1 MKWSDLPGRH
11 SLFWK
16 LACLLVAFC
25 LLMIWLS
32 WSWGRYMEE
41 RNQFLSDDAR
51 GALTRYAAE
60 AEQAW
65 QQRQR
70 AGIDAWLQGMQQR
83 EAGWVGVVG
92 GDLQSLSSRPLTDKE
107 IERVTFLRGLDWPI
121 HKKNLPWLRLPFPGD
136 PHAGNLVIEL
146 PSRFMPGQYRVFWR
160 VITNGVIPGLFTLL
174 LCVGLYRLLVVP
186 LNSLREQA
194 NAWRADQLN
203 VRLSSH
209 TTNRPDELGELG
221 RAFDH
226 MAERLQSTVALQQ
239 QLLRDL
245 SHELRTP
252 LSRLRVASES
262 EQGLVQLRERI
273 GREVDGMQRLVDDTL
288 QLAWLDT
295 ERTRL
300 PDESIQIQALW
311 DMLTENACYE
321 SGWPASRLHCA
332 VDSSC
337 WVRGHLNTL
346 AQALE
351 NILRNAIRH
360 SPNGGVVS
368 LGGQRDGDFWHLW
381 LEDQGGGVAEDDLE
395 RIFSPFIRLDGSRP
409 GDGGFGLGLS
419 IARNAVQRQGGTL
432 WAQNTGVGLRLNIRL
447 LADSGVASEETLL
460 AITVSQAEEKVSP
473 LVRQLLWPTNCLN
486 NTHPLEMDLRAK
498 RSSQSPFSLD

>member
-32 WSWGRYMEE
+32 WSWGRYMEQ
-41 RNQFLSDDAR
+41 RNQFLSDQAR
-51 GALTRYAAE
+51 VTLTGYAAE

-65 QQRQR
+65 RSEQS
-70 AGIDAWLQGMQQR
+70 AGVDAWLHGMKQR
-83 EAGWVGVVG
+83 ETGWVGVIS
-92 GDLQSLSSRPLTDKE
+92 GDLQSLSSQPLTDQE
-107 IERVTFLRGLDWPI
+107 IERLTFLRGLDWPI
-121 HKKNLPWLRLPFPGD
+121 HKKRLPWLRVPFPGD
-136 PHAGNLVIEL
+136 STAGSLVIEL
-146 PSRFMPGQYRVFWR
+146 PQRFMPGQYRLFWR
-160 VITNGVIPGLFTLL
+160 VITNGIIPGLFTLL

-186 LNSLREQA
+186 LNQLREQA

-203 VRLSSH
+203 VRLSSS
-209 TTNRPDELGELG
+209 TTKRSDELGELG

-262 EQGLVQLRERI
+262 EQGLAQLRERI
-273 GREVDGMQRLVDDTL
+273 GREVDGMQRLVEDTL

-295 ERTRL
+295 ERAPL
-300 PDESIQIQALW
+300 PDEAIQVQALW
-311 DMLTENACYE
+311 EMLTENACYE
-321 SGWPASRLHCA
+321 SAWPASQLQCA

-337 WVRGHLNTL
+337 WVRGNLNTL

-360 SPNGGVVS
+360 SPSGGIVRFS
-368 LGGQRDGDFWHLW
+368 GQRDGDFWHLW
-381 LEDQGGGVAEDDLE
+381 LEDEGGGVAEADLE
-395 RIFSPFIRLDGSRP
+395 RIFCPFIRLDGSRP

-419 IARNAVQRQGGTL
+419 IARNAVKRQGGSL
-432 WAQNTGVGLRLNIRL
+432 WAQNTGRGLRLNIRL
-447 LADSGVASEETLL
+447 VAESDGVSDDAIASRLAP
-460 AITVSQAEEKVSP
+460 TV
-473 LVRQLLWPTNCLN
+473 
-486 NTHPLEMDLRAK
+486 DLCRP
-498 RSSQSPFSLD
+498 QIV

>member
-1 MKWSDLPGRH
+1 MTCNLPGRH

-41 RNQFLSDDAR
+41 QNQYLSDEAR
-51 GALTRYAAE
+51 STLKRYAAE

-65 QQRQR
+65 RQEQQ
-70 AGIDAWLQGMQQR
+70 AGIDGWLKSMRLQ
-83 EAGWVGVVG
+83 ESGWMGVIDG
-92 GDLQSLSSRPLTDKE
+92 NLQSLSGQPLTDE
-107 IERVTFLRGLDWPI
+107 EVQRLTFLRRVDWPI
-121 HKKNLPWLRLPFPGD
+121 HREGLPWLRLPFPSD
-136 PHAGNLVIEL
+136 PYAGSLVIEL
-146 PSRFMPGQYRVFWR
+146 PQRYMPGRYKVFWR

-186 LNSLREQA
+186 LNQLREQA
-194 NAWRADQLN
+194 NAWRVDPLN
-203 VRLSSH
+203 RRLSSR
-209 TTNRPDELGELG
+209 TTNRADELGELG

-226 MAERLQSTVALQQ
+226 MSERLQSTVALQQ

-262 EQGLVQLRERI
+262 EQGLERLRERI
-273 GREVDGMQRLVDDTL
+273 GREVDGMQRLVEDTL

-300 PDESIQIQALW
+300 PDEAIQIQALW
-311 DMLTENACYE
+311 EMLTENACYE
-321 SGWPASRLHCA
+321 SGWPQAQLQCS

-337 WVRGHLNTL
+337 WVRGHLDTL

-351 NILRNAIRH
+351 NMLRNAIRH
-360 SPNGGVVS
+360 SPGGGIVH
-368 LGGQRDGDFWHLW
+368 LGGRRDGDYWHLW
-381 LEDQGGGVAEDDLE
+381 LEDQGGGVAQADLE
-395 RIFSPFIRLDGSRP
+395 RIFLPFTRLDGSRP
-409 GDGGFGLGLS
+409 GNGGFGLGLS
-419 IARNAVQRQGGTL
+419 IARNAVQRQGGKV
-432 WAQNTGVGLRLNIRL
+432 WAENAGKGLRMNMRL
-447 LADSGVASEETLL
+447 LADVAC
-460 AITVSQAEEKVSP
+460 A
-473 LVRQLLWPTNCLN
+473 
-486 NTHPLEMDLRAK
+486 
-498 RSSQSPFSLD
+498 SQSAATVHALYP

>member
-1 MKWSDLPGRH
+1 VLSMKWSDLPGRH

-51 GALTRYAAE
+51 STLTRYAAE

-65 QQRQR
+65 QQQQHE
-70 AGIDAWLQGMQQR
+70 GVDAWLQSMRQR
-83 EAGWVGVVG
+83 EAGWVGVIG
-92 GDLQSLSSRPLTDKE
+92 GDLQSLSSQSLTDPE
-107 IERVTFLRGLDWPI
+107 IEHLTFLRGLDWPI
-121 HKKNLPWLRLPFPGD
+121 HRKRLPWLRIPFPSD
-136 PHAGNLVIEL
+136 ASAGSLVIEL
-146 PSRFMPGQYRVFWR
+146 PQRFMPGRYRVFWR
-160 VITNGVIPGLFTLL
+160 VITNGVIPGMFTLL

-186 LNSLREQA
+186 LNNLREQA
-194 NAWRADQLN
+194 NAWRADQLG
-203 VRLSSH
+203 VRLSSR
-209 TTNRPDELGELG
+209 TTNRADELGELG

-226 MAERLQSTVALQQ
+226 MSERLQSTVALQQ

-262 EQGLVQLRERI
+262 EQDLLQLRERI
-273 GREVDGMQRLVDDTL
+273 GREVDGMQRLVEDTL

-295 ERTRL
+295 ERAPL
-300 PDESIQIQALW
+300 PDEAIQIQALW
-311 DMLTENACYE
+311 EMLTENACYE
-321 SGWPASRLHCA
+321 SCWPVTQLQCG

-337 WVRGHLNTL
+337 WVRGNLNTL

-360 SPNGGVVS
+360 SPSGGVVH
-368 LGGQRDGDFWHLW
+368 LGGRRDGDYWHLW
-381 LEDQGGGVAEDDLE
+381 LEDQGGGVADTDLE
-395 RIFSPFIRLDGSRP
+395 RIFCPFIRLDGSRP

-419 IARNAVQRQGGTL
+419 IARNAVQRQGGRL
-432 WAQNTGVGLRLNIRL
+432 WAENTSVGLRLNMHL
-447 LADSGVASEETLL
+447 LADDAFAGKPAPTVDLL
-460 AITVSQAEEKVSP
+460 RTQNV
-473 LVRQLLWPTNCLN
+473 
-486 NTHPLEMDLRAK
+486 
-498 RSSQSPFSLD
+498 

>member
-1 MKWSDLPGRH
+1 MKWSDVPGRH

-32 WSWGRYMEE
+32 WSWGRYMEKK
-41 RNQFLSDDAR
+41 NLFLSDEAR
-51 GALTRYAAE
+51 GTLTRYAAE
-60 AEQAW
+60 AERAW
-65 QQRQR
+65 NEQQS
-70 AGIDAWLQGMQQR
+70 AGIDAWLQRVGQR
-83 EAGWVGVVG
+83 ESTWVGVIG
-92 GDLQSLSSRPLTDKE
+92 ADLQSLSNYPLANQE
-107 IERVTFLRGLDWPI
+107 IQRLTFLRGLDWPVSRR
-121 HKKNLPWLRLPFPGD
+121 HQGLPWLKIPFPND
-136 PHAGNLVIEL
+136 PSAGSLVMEL
-146 PSRFMPGQYRVFWR
+146 PQRFMPGRYRVFWR

-194 NAWRADQLN
+194 NAWRADQLT
-203 VRLSSH
+203 VRLSSR
-209 TTNRPDELGELG
+209 TTNRADELGELG

-245 SHELRTP
+245 SHELCTP

-262 EQGLVQLRERI
+262 EQDLGQLRERI
-273 GREVDGMQRLVDDTL
+273 GREVDGMQRLVEDAL

-295 ERTRL
+295 ERAPL
-300 PDESIQIQALW
+300 PDEAIQVQALW
-311 DMLTENACYE
+311 EMLTENACYE
-321 SGWPASRLHCA
+321 SGWPAGQLHCA
-332 VDSSC
+332 VEASC
-337 WVRGHLNTL
+337 WVRGNLNTL

-360 SPNGGVVS
+360 SPKGGVVT
-368 LGGQRDGDFWHLW
+368 LGGRRDGDFWHLW
-381 LEDQGGGVAEDDLE
+381 LEDEGGGVADEELE

-419 IARNAVQRQGGTL
+419 IARNAVQRQGGRL
-432 WAQNTGVGLRLNIRL
+432 WAENARAGLRLNMWL
-447 LADSGVASEETLL
+447 LADDDGVSDD
-460 AITVSQAEEKVSP
+460 AIAGKPAPTVDVCLSQIV
-473 LVRQLLWPTNCLN
+473 
-486 NTHPLEMDLRAK
+486 
-498 RSSQSPFSLD
+498 

>member
-1 MKWSDLPGRH
+1 MNWSDLPGRH

-32 WSWGRYMEE
+32 WSWGRYMEQ

-51 GALTRYAAE
+51 LTLTRYAAE

-65 QQRQR
+65 HQHQH
-70 AGIDAWLQGMQQR
+70 AGVDRWLQGMQQR
-83 EAGWVGVVG
+83 ERGWVGVIG
-92 GDLQSLSSRPLTDKE
+92 GDLQSLSEHALTDQE
-107 IERVTFLRGLDWPI
+107 IERLTFLRGLDWPI
-121 HKKNLPWLRLPFPGD
+121 HKKGLPWLRVPFPGD
-136 PHAGNLVIEL
+136 PSAGSLVIEL
-146 PSRFMPGQYRVFWR
+146 PQRFTPGRYRVFWR

-186 LNSLREQA
+186 LNQLREQA

-203 VRLSSH
+203 VRLSSR
-209 TTNRPDELGELG
+209 TTERPDELGELA
-221 RAFDH
+221 RAFDQ
-226 MAERLQSTVALQQ
+226 MAERLQSTVAVQQ

-262 EQGLVQLRERI
+262 EQELLPLRERI
-273 GREVDGMQRLVDDTL
+273 GREVDGMQRLVEDTL

-295 ERTRL
+295 ERAPL
-300 PDESIQIQALW
+300 PDEAIQVQALW
-311 DMLTENACYE
+311 EMLTENACYE
-321 SGWPASRLHCA
+321 SGWPQEQLRCDVAA
-332 VDSSC
+332 AC
-337 WVRGHLNTL
+337 WVRGNLDTL

-360 SPNGGVVS
+360 SPRNGLVRLDGR
-368 LGGQRDGDFWHLW
+368 RDGDYWHLW
-381 LEDQGGGVAEDDLE
+381 LEDQGGGVATGDLE
-395 RIFSPFIRLDGSRP
+395 RIFSPFIRLEGSRP

-419 IARNAVQRQGGTL
+419 IARNAVQRQGGRL
-432 WAQNTGVGLRLNIRL
+432 WAENSGAGLRLNMRL
-447 LADSGVASEETLL
+447 VADDGSASRG
-460 AITVSQAEEKVSP
+460 ACA
-473 LVRQLLWPTNCLN
+473 VRPA
-486 NTHPLEMDLRAK
+486 PRADAY
-498 RSSQSPFSLD
+498 RPQIV

>member
-1 MKWSDLPGRH
+1 MKWTDLPGRH

-32 WSWGRYMEE
+32 WSWGRYMEQK
-41 RNQFLSDDAR
+41 NLFLSDEAR
-51 GALTRYAAE
+51 GTLMRYAAE

-65 QQRQR
+65 NQRQS
-70 AGIDAWLQGMQQR
+70 AGVDAWLRSVGHR
-83 EAGWVGVVG
+83 ESTWVGVIG
-92 GDLQSLSSRPLTDKE
+92 GDLQSLSSYPLTEKE
-107 IERVTFLRGLDWPI
+107 TRRLTFLRGLDWPTSR
-121 HKKNLPWLRLPFPGD
+121 HTKGLPWLRVPFPND
-136 PHAGNLVIEL
+136 PSAGSLVIEL
-146 PSRFMPGQYRVFWR
+146 PRRFVPGQYRVFWR

-203 VRLSSH
+203 VRLSSRI
-209 TTNRPDELGELG
+209 TNRPDELGELG

-226 MAERLQSTVALQQ
+226 MSERLQSTVALQQ

-262 EQGLVQLRERI
+262 EQGLTQLRERI
-273 GREVDGMQRLVDDTL
+273 GREVDGMQRLVEDTL

-311 DMLTENACYE
+311 EMLTENACYE
-321 SGWPASRLHCA
+321 SGWPASQLQCA

-360 SPNGGVVS
+360 SPQGGVVRF
-368 LGGQRDGDFWHLW
+368 GGQRDGDFWHVW
-381 LEDQGGGVAEDDLE
+381 LEDEGGGVAEADLE

-409 GDGGFGLGLS
+409 GDGGFGFGLGLS
-419 IARNAVQRQGGTL
+419 IARNAVQRQGGSL
-432 WAQNTGVGLRLNIRL
+432 WAENTEAGLRLNMRL
-447 LADSGVASEETLL
+447 VADIDGVSDDAIASKLAP
-460 AITVSQAEEKVSP
+460 TVEVCRPQMV
-473 LVRQLLWPTNCLN
+473 
-486 NTHPLEMDLRAK
+486 
-498 RSSQSPFSLD
+498 

>member
-32 WSWGRYMEE
+32 WSWGRYMEQK
-41 RNQFLSDDAR
+41 NLFLSEEAR
-51 GALTRYAAE
+51 LTLTRYAAE

-65 QQRQR
+65 NQRQR
-70 AGIDAWLQGMQQR
+70 AGVDVWLEGIGKR
-83 EAGWVGVVG
+83 ETSWVGVVG
-92 GDLQSLSSRPLTDKE
+92 ADLQSLSSYPLTEKE
-107 IERVTFLRGLDWPI
+107 VQRLTFLRGLDWPTSR
-121 HKKNLPWLRLPFPGD
+121 HTRGLPWLRIPFPND
-136 PHAGNLVIEL
+136 PATGSLVIEL
-146 PSRFMPGQYRVFWR
+146 PQRFVPGQYRLIWR
-160 VITNGVIPGLFTLL
+160 VITNGIIPGLFTLL

-203 VRLSSH
+203 VRLSSS
-209 TTNRPDELGELG
+209 TTNRSDELGELG

-226 MAERLQSTVALQQ
+226 MSERLQSTVALQQ

-262 EQGLVQLRERI
+262 EQGLTVLRERI
-273 GREVDGMQRLVDDTL
+273 GREVDGMQRLVEDTL

-295 ERTRL
+295 ECSPL
-300 PDESIQIQALW
+300 PDEAIQVQALW
-311 DMLTENACYE
+311 EMLTENACYE
-321 SGWPASRLHCA
+321 SGWPGSQLHCS

-337 WVRGHLNTL
+337 WVRGNLNTL

-360 SPNGGVVS
+360 SPKGGVVS

-381 LEDQGGGVAEDDLE
+381 LVDEGGGVAEADLE

-419 IARNAVQRQGGTL
+419 IARNAVRRQGGRL
-432 WAQNTGVGLRLNIRL
+432 WAQNIGTGLRLNMRL
-447 LADSGVASEETLL
+447 VAENDGCSNDAIASRLAP
-460 AITVSQAEEKVSP
+460 TV
-473 LVRQLLWPTNCLN
+473 
-486 NTHPLEMDLRAK
+486 EMSRP
-498 RSSQSPFSLD
+498 QMV

>member
-1 MKWSDLPGRH
+1 MKVSELPGRH

-32 WSWGRYMEE
+32 WSWGRYMEQ
-41 RNQFLSDDAR
+41 RNQFLSDVAR
-51 GALTRYAAE
+51 DTLTRYAAE
-60 AEQAW
+60 AERAW
-65 QQRQR
+65 QQGRR
-70 AGIDAWLQGMQQR
+70 DGVDSWLQSMELR
-83 EAGWVGVVG
+83 EAGWVGVI
-92 GDLQSLSSRPLTDKE
+92 DSNLQSLANDPLNEQE
-107 IERVTFLRGLDWPI
+107 IQRLTFLRGLDWPI
-121 HKKNLPWLRLPFPGD
+121 HKKGRPGLRIPFPKD
-136 PHAGNLVIEL
+136 PSAGSLVIEL
-146 PSRFMPGQYRVFWR
+146 PERFLPGKYRLFWR

-186 LNSLREQA
+186 LNNLREQA

-203 VRLSSH
+203 VRLSSGI
-209 TTNRPDELGELG
+209 TQRPDELGELA
-221 RAFDH
+221 RAFDS
-226 MAERLQSTVALQQ
+226 MSERLQSTVALQQ

-273 GREVDGMQRLVDDTL
+273 GREVDGMQRLVEDTL

-295 ERTRL
+295 ERSPL
-300 PDESIQIQALW
+300 PDEAIQIQALW
-311 DMLTENACYE
+311 EMLTDNACYE
-321 SGWPASRLHCA
+321 SGWPSLQLQCSVQA
-332 VDSSC
+332 SC
-337 WVRGHLNTL
+337 WVRGNLNTL

-360 SPNGGVVS
+360 SPEGGIVR
-368 LGGQRDGDFWHLW
+368 LEGRRDGDYWHLW
-381 LEDQGGGVAEDDLE
+381 LEDQGGGVAEADLQ
-395 RIFSPFIRLDGSRP
+395 RIFDPFTRLDGSRP

-432 WAQNTGVGLRLNIRL
+432 WAENCGAGLRVNLRL
-447 LADSGVASEETLL
+447 VADDGV
-460 AITVSQAEEKVSP
+460 VSP
-473 LVRQLLWPTNCLN
+473 DAIAGKPAPTGASVAPPTF
-486 NTHPLEMDLRAK
+486 THPQAL
-498 RSSQSPFSLD
+498 

>member
-1 MKWSDLPGRH
+1 MKCNLPGRH

-32 WSWGRYMEE
+32 WSWGRYMEQ
-41 RNQFLSDDAR
+41 RNQFLSDEAR
-51 GALTRYAAE
+51 GTLTRYAAE

-65 QQRQR
+65 QQRQS
-70 AGIDAWLQGMQQR
+70 AGVDDWLQSMHQR
-83 EAGWVGVVG
+83 EKGWVGVID
-92 GDLQSLSSRPLTDKE
+92 GDLQSLSNQSLTDKE
-107 IERVTFLRGLDWPI
+107 VERLTFLRGLDWPI
-121 HKKNLPWLRLPFPGD
+121 HKKGRPWMRIPFPGD
-136 PHAGNLVIEL
+136 SSAGSLVIEL
-146 PSRFMPGQYRVFWR
+146 PERFLPGQYRVFWR

-186 LNSLREQA
+186 LNHLREQA

-203 VRLSSH
+203 VRLSSR
-209 TTNRPDELGELG
+209 TTKRSDELGELG

-226 MAERLQSTVALQQ
+226 MSERLQSTVALQQ

-262 EQGLVQLRERI
+262 EQGLELLRERI
-273 GREVDGMQRLVDDTL
+273 GREVDGMQRLVEDTL

-300 PDESIQIQALW
+300 PDEAIQIQALW
-311 DMLTENACYE
+311 EMLTENACYE
-321 SGWPASRLHCA
+321 SGWPDTRLQCT
-332 VDSSC
+332 VDASC

-351 NILRNAIRH
+351 NMLRNAIRH
-360 SPNGGVVS
+360 SPEGGVVL
-368 LGGQRDGDFWHLW
+368 LGGQCEGQYWHLW
-381 LEDQGGGVAEDDLE
+381 LEDQGGGVAESDLE
-395 RIFSPFIRLDGSRP
+395 RIFLPFTRLDGSRP

-419 IARNAVQRQGGTL
+419 IARNAVQRQGGQL
-432 WAQNTGVGLRLNIRL
+432 WAQNTGIGLRLNMRL
-447 LADSGVASEETLL
+447 LADVSSVSADAFASKPAPTL
-460 AITVSQAEEKVSP
+460 TVFEP
-473 LVRQLLWPTNCLN
+473 RNL
-486 NTHPLEMDLRAK
+486 
-498 RSSQSPFSLD
+498 

>member
-16 LACLLVAFC
+16 LAFLLVAFC

-51 GALTRYAAE
+51 GTLSRYAAE
-60 AEQAW
+60 AEQSW
-65 QQRQR
+65 TQGGR
-70 AGIDAWLQGMQQR
+70 AGVDSFLQSMQQR
-83 EAGWVGVVG
+83 ESGWVGVISG
-92 GDLQSLSSRPLTDKE
+92 ELQSLSSQEISDKD
-107 IERVTFLRGLDWPI
+107 VQHLTFLRGLDWPI
-121 HKKNLPWLRLPFPGD
+121 HKKGLPWMRVPFPEN
-136 PHAGNLVIEL
+136 PSAGSLVIEL
-146 PSRFMPGQYRVFWR
+146 PQRFVPGQYRLFWR

-186 LNSLREQA
+186 LNNLREQA
-194 NAWRADQLN
+194 NAWRADQLG
-203 VRLSSH
+203 VRLSSR
-209 TTNRPDELGELG
+209 TTNRQDELGELG

-226 MAERLQSTVALQQ
+226 MSERLQSTVALQQ

-262 EQGLVQLRERI
+262 EQGLAQLRERI

-295 ERTRL
+295 ERAPL
-300 PDESIQIQALW
+300 PDEAIQIQALW
-311 DMLTENACYE
+311 EMLTENACYE
-321 SGWPASRLHCA
+321 SCWPIAQLQCT

-337 WVRGHLNTL
+337 WVRGNLNTL

-351 NILRNAIRH
+351 NILRNAVRH
-360 SPNGGVVS
+360 SPVGGVVT
-368 LGGQRDGDFWHLW
+368 LGGRREGDFWHLW
-381 LEDQGGGVAEDDLE
+381 LEDEGGGVAEADLE
-395 RIFSPFIRLDGSRP
+395 RIFSPFTRLDGSRP
-409 GDGGFGLGLS
+409 GNGGFGLGLS
-419 IARNAVQRQGGTL
+419 IARNAVQRQGGRI
-432 WAQNTGVGLRLNIRL
+432 WAQNTGTGLRLNVQL
-447 LADSGVASEETLL
+447 VADAGDDNDAAFASKP
-460 AITVSQAEEKVSP
+460 AVNVCRSQIV
-473 LVRQLLWPTNCLN
+473 
-486 NTHPLEMDLRAK
+486 
-498 RSSQSPFSLD
+498 

>member
-92 GDLQSLSSRPLTDKE
+92 GDLQSLSSHPLTDKE

-432 WAQNTGVGLRLNIRL
+432 WAQNTETGLRLNMRL
-447 LADSGVASEETLL
+447 LADSGDASEETLL

-473 LVRQLLWPTNCLN
+473 LVRQLRWPTNCLN